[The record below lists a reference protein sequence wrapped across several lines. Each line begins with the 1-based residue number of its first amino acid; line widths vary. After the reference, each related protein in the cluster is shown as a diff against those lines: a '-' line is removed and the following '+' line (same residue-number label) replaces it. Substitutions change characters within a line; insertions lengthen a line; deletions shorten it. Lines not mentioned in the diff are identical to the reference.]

1 MNNELRSVEE
11 FHTKFLVNLENV
23 PCIPKERTDLRVS
36 LIQEE
41 LNELKDAIADNNMV
55 EVLDALVDLQYVLSG
70 TILEFGLQHVF
81 EDAFREVHSSN
92 MTKLDADG
100 NPIFREDGKVMKSE
114 LWRPPNL
121 KQFLEGF
128 GI

>member
-1 MNNELRSVEE
+1 MNLELTSVEE
-11 FHTKFLVNLENV
+11 FHRKFLVNIENA
-23 PCIPKERTDLRVS
+23 PCIPLERTELRVS

-41 LNELKDAIADNNMV
+41 LNELKDAIKENNLT

-70 TILEFGLQHVF
+70 TIIEFGLQHIF

-121 KQFLEGF
+121 KKFLDNK
-128 GI
+128 